1 MADNRST
8 KYLTIKPIG
17 VRVKVN
23 FLSPIL
29 ITNLGNSGKNLSLT
43 IFYNV
48 NKPIKQYE
56 YEKERKGLDYM
67 DIILK
72 SILRRQIPFL
82 IGGTITGTIMTY
94 YYGFPFTI
102 VVNSI
107 IWYGISYIVNKY
119 YWKNK
124 GLNDQKYIIQYALSK
139 INSRKR
145 KKTN

>member
-1 MADNRST
+1 MTNHVKQPHVSNKWRQ
-8 KYLTIKPIG
+8 TISIFRDVDIKGSLVFCNIN
-17 VRVKVN
+17 K
-23 FLSPIL
+23 L
-29 ITNLGNSGKNLSLT
+29 I
-43 IFYNV
+43 Y
-48 NKPIKQYE
+48 QYE
-56 YEKERKGLDYM
+56 YQERYELVNM

-119 YWKNK
+119 YWKSK
-124 GLNDQKYIIQYALSK
+124 GLNDQKYLIQYALSK

-145 KKTN
+145 KNS

>member
-1 MADNRST
+1 MGPLR
-8 KYLTIKPIG
+8 L
-17 VRVKVN
+17 
-23 FLSPIL
+23 F
-29 ITNLGNSGKNLSLT
+29 
-43 IFYNV
+43 FYNI
-48 NKPIKQYE
+48 NKPIKQCQYQ
-56 YEKERKGLDYM
+56 EREEELVNM

-82 IGGTITGTIMTY
+82 RGGTITGTIMTY

-102 VVNSI
+102 VVNSA

-124 GLNDQKYIIQYALSK
+124 GLDDQKYLIQYALSK

-145 KKTN
+145 KTS